1 MNKSI
6 SIYDIK
12 TFDPN
17 EFVIKNRIDMD
28 DVLQIREAF
37 DLFDEGDGV
46 VNVQNV
52 KDALDALGILYY
64 INWQASNVL
73 IM

>member
-1 MNKSI
+1 MTTSV
-6 SIYDIK
+6 YDIK

-17 EFVIKNRIDMD
+17 EFVIEKRINMD

-64 INWQASNVL
+64 INYQASNVL

>member
-6 SIYDIK
+6 SVYDIT

-17 EFVIKNRIDMD
+17 EFVIKNMINMD

-46 VNVQNV
+46 VNV
-52 KDALDALGILYY
+52 
-64 INWQASNVL
+64 
-73 IM
+73 

>member
-6 SIYDIK
+6 SVYDIK

-17 EFVIKNRIDMD
+17 EFVIKNMINMD

-46 VNVQNV
+46 

-64 INWQASNVL
+64 INY
-73 IM
+73 